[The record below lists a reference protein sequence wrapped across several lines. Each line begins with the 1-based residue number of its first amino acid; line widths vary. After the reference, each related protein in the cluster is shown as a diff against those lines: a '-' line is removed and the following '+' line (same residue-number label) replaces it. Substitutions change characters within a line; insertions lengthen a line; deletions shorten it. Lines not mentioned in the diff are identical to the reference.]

1 MSRNVVM
8 PDNLT
13 NAQTGKPNISAILP
27 YNPGPS
33 ALTAESNF
41 FQACFP
47 LKFTPIGP
55 SSVTPNNAVTT
66 AGSEA
71 IILTFGRDL
80 FSVQV
85 SGTFTGT
92 VLLEGS
98 LDGVTWTQVDTFT
111 TAALRQYSGL
121 YYNMRVSIS
130 AYTSGTPLVTF
141 VMQKR

>member
-1 MSRNVVM
+1 MNVVQ

-13 NAQTGKPNISAILP
+13 NARSGKPNISAILP

-33 ALTAESNF
+33 ALTSESNF

-47 LKFTPIGP
+47 LKFTPIGTGTT
-55 SSVTPNNAVTT
+55 TPNNAQTP

-71 IILTFGRDL
+71 IIGTFGRDL
-80 FSVQV
+80 FAVQV
-85 SGTFTGT
+85 SGTFVGT

-111 TAALRQYSGL
+111 TSALRQYSGL
-121 YYNMRVSIS
+121 YYNMRLSIS
-130 AYTSGTPLVTF
+130 AYTSGAPLVSF
-141 VMQKR
+141 IMQKR